1 MENEEKVLTEKDEN
15 TSSLSL
21 VLEGEEKTFTPEQIA
36 GFIEKS
42 ERFDLI
48 DSEYNRLKGMADKA
62 SLSVEEFLNSLEN
75 KDKESRRTTLL
86 QKCSGDEELAD
97 YILGLEEK
105 NSSKTDAA
113 FIEVQ
118 RYFPN
123 IKNIDEIPSEVFKAA
138 SVKGSNL
145 LNEYLRYLQL
155 AKLSLKAFEK
165 NNIEAKLASVGSQRE
180 AISQDFDPAKL
191 QFIKG
196 IWNK

>member
-1 MENEEKVLTEKDEN
+1 
-15 TSSLSL
+15 
-21 VLEGEEKTFTPEQIA
+21 
-36 GFIEKS
+36 
-42 ERFDLI
+42 
-48 DSEYNRLKGMADKA
+48 
-62 SLSVEEFLNSLEN
+62 
-75 KDKESRRTTLL
+75 
-86 QKCSGDEELAD
+86 LAD

-155 AKLSLKAFEK
+155 AKLTLKAFEK

>member
-1 MENEEKVLTEKDEN
+1 MENEEKVLTENDDN
-15 TSSLSL
+15 TSLISL

-48 DSEYNRLKGMADKA
+48 DPEYNRLKGMAEKA
-62 SLSVEEFLNSLEN
+62 ELSVEEFLNSLEN
-75 KDKESRRTTLL
+75 RTKENRRSTLL

-97 YILGLEEK
+97 YILGLEE
-105 NSSKTDAA
+105 NRSSKTDAA
-113 FIEVQ
+113 FKEVQ

-155 AKLSLKAFEK
+155 AKLTLKAFEK

>member
-1 MENEEKVLTEKDEN
+1 MENEEKVLTENDEN
-15 TSSLSL
+15 TSSVSVL
-21 VLEGEEKTFTPEQIA
+21 LEGEEKTFTPEEIA

-42 ERFDLI
+42 EKFDLI

-75 KDKESRRTTLL
+75 RDKENRRTILL

-155 AKLSLKAFEK
+155 AKLTLKAFEK